1 MLRRAGIRHE
11 LVGSQNIDEA
21 SAIAVGANEILERQ
35 CRLAEEFARTL
46 VVQDQQLALYRSD
59 GRLRHIAV
67 MDREFAGMIRD
78 VRQHGTEVLEVEDRQ
93 TLLIGHAETNVEHAF
108 LNVIEI
114 HEPRQQ

>member
-1 MLRRAGIRHE
+1 
-11 LVGSQNIDEA
+11 
-21 SAIAVGANEILERQ
+21 
-35 CRLAEEFARTL
+35 
-46 VVQDQQLALYRSD
+46 
-59 GRLRHIAV
+59 

-93 TLLIGHAETNVEHAF
+93 TLLIGHAEANVEHAF